1 MIKFYDSGGTVHFG
15 QATITRKTSVNGGLS
30 LTGEVF
36 AGDDVLNGL
45 DYGWWL
51 NFDNEKYV
59 ITYKKLSD
67 DTNTIVFDAVQQFFW
82 DFAKVVLHS
91 QYTGS
96 HEYSFYLGQLF
107 DKSGYTYK
115 NDVAVPAFEKEN
127 WGYKNKLDLFNDI
140 IDQADVEFEVHNET
154 VHIAEQIG
162 SDLTSFVR
170 KGINLSDLTEE
181 MKISDF
187 ATYARGYGAFKD
199 DQDQSK
205 GRLEVEY
212 RSELAKQFGDL
223 EMDPI
228 VDKRYTIADN
238 LIAALKKRVDA
249 TYTVSMTMNIY
260 DLENAGYPNYE
271 APKVG
276 DWILAIDEAL
286 NFKRKIR
293 IIQLEEQFDV
303 TGKRIGYT
311 ATCGDL
317 SIVDQYTHLQIS
329 LDSKVQRIQETVDA
343 AATSANG
350 KNTNYY
356 GAKEP
361 VSANEGDLWFDQ
373 SNSDPDKWSIKQWV
387 NGRWEQIT
395 LNPGEIDAKVDVA
408 KKEAETAVENAKSAS
423 DKADQ
428 LASKYDDTNALA
440 HQALDRSVSAQSDA
454 NSAVAAAN
462 STASEFGKVSQ
473 KTDNAVAA
481 ALNAQNDAS
490 DAVKQASSAA
500 ADSKDAKQI
509 AGAVSQSYKT
519 LTDGSTMTIAELQN
533 GLATKL
539 TKTDLNGYAT
549 QTWTQNQIKMTA
561 DGINGTMSSIKS
573 TVDGQTTSINDLKA
587 DSSSF
592 KSQFTTVNNTLGKQ
606 TTDIGNLQA
615 TSKELSSGFN
625 TLTSDNT
632 TNKND
637 ISQLK
642 QTATELNS
650 TMMTVQ
656 TQVQDSAVGTN
667 LLTGTGDHTVTG
679 SRTSGH
685 LSNET
690 TGLLTLLKGLEG
702 QTVTL
707 SVDYEYSGFIAG
719 DGYNRLGW
727 ETKIVADTTI
737 YFGPWYYPTN
747 DSGSGRI
754 SSTFVVPKNITGVLY
769 NAGYIQFP
777 GSGTGTL
784 SHLKLEKG
792 SLATDWCPN
801 PADNATVTAVSKLS
815 QTVDSMKLDISK
827 KIEQK
832 DLNGYATQ
840 TWTQNQIQTT
850 ADGISGT
857 LSTVKSTVEGHD
869 TSIND
874 LKADSSSFKSQ
885 FTTVNNTLGK
895 QSTDIGTLQ
904 ASSKSLSA
912 SFDSLSSDNKT
923 NQHNIS
929 QLQASATKFNS
940 TLMTVQ
946 QQVTDS
952 SVGINLLRNT
962 KDYSDWSKWPGE
974 GNVNPT
980 IVRDY
985 AFTDLIQ
992 ITGLTNSGKFSASM
1006 AGGGPVYLVTGQSYT
1021 FSVYAKAYT
1030 KSGAGLGINLGL
1042 YGDYTS
1048 KMQNGHGVFIT
1059 GFTNGGWY
1067 RYSVTFVAK
1076 GSGPFGG
1083 WRVLASSVT
1092 PVDDL
1097 ISIYFWGLKLE
1108 KGTVATNYSNN
1119 PADDA
1124 SAVAVSSISQTVDS
1138 IQTTVRG
1145 KVDNHTYQSKMT
1157 QLDNQITSVVG
1168 QVNTIGQ
1175 RNLVAN
1181 SLFQYDKFDGATWT
1195 SDKASNWYS
1204 SDYAWSWWNGY
1215 QGICCNIPISN
1226 PVNTNQW
1233 NSIVSKKIY
1242 VPDTTSV
1249 YSGSAIFNVDKIGAS
1264 TQLVLDWYDKSMK
1277 RIGYATKGVT
1287 VFHTQTLVKIE
1298 NQTPPAG
1305 TAYVALHVDVHGG
1318 GHLAVIA
1325 PMLVNA
1331 ASVGSFVPD
1340 NASWTEFQQTAS
1352 DINLKVSK
1360 DGVINAINI
1369 SKEGTT
1375 IYGNKLHITA
1385 ATYIDNAV
1393 IKDAMIANLSANKL
1407 TAGSI
1412 NAAKINV
1419 YNLNGANIVAHSIT
1433 ADKLIAGSMLL
1444 AMNSTLQTLKIGT
1457 DGLYTTDRSGKAIG
1471 KIHTNNSVQHPN
1483 DWGLDFDLNSDGK
1496 FMSWGAQNEG
1506 DPNGNYGIKF
1516 GWTRNSS
1523 AKDFGMPWGGFWF
1536 NDNVMLHKNLRFD
1549 GGGIDVAGAYQLM
1562 KFAWISMNGT
1572 KYPFFGSSNL
1582 KAGWLFGSYET
1593 YLVRNGGV
1601 INASKVL
1608 GALNGQKL
1616 MVPTKIR
1623 SDGTIAVYT
1632 TYHL

>member
-1 MIKFYDSGGTVHFG
+1 M
-15 QATITRKTSVNGGLS
+15 S

-154 VHIAEQIG
+154 VHIAKQIG

-187 ATYARGYGAFKD
+187 VTYAKGYGAFKD
-199 DQDQSK
+199 TQDPSK

-228 VDKRYTIADN
+228 VDERYTVADN
-238 LIAALKKRVDA
+238 LISALKKQVDS

-303 TGKRIGYT
+303 TGRRIGYT
-311 ATCGDL
+311 TTCGDL

-329 LDSKVQRIQETVDA
+329 LDSKVQRVQKAVDA

-373 SNSDPDKWSIKQWV
+373 SDSDPDKWSIKQWV

-395 LNPGEIDAKVDVA
+395 LNPGEVDAKVDVA
-408 KKEAETAVENAKSAS
+408 KKKAETAVENAKSAS

-428 LASKYDDTNALA
+428 LAAKYDDTNSLA
-440 HQALDRSVSAQSDA
+440 SQAMGKAVSAQGDA
-454 NSAVAAAN
+454 SSAVATAN
-462 STASEFGKVSQ
+462 STASDFGKVSQ
-473 KTDNAVAA
+473 KTDSAVAS

-500 ADSKDAKQI
+500 ADSKDAKKI

-533 GLATKL
+533 GLAAKL
-539 TKTDLNGYAT
+539 TKDDLSGYAT
-549 QTWTQNQIKMTA
+549 QTWTQNQVKMTA

-573 TVDGQTTSINDLKA
+573 TVDSQTTSINDLKA
-587 DSSSF
+587 DSNSF

-606 TTDIGNLQA
+606 STDIGSLQA
-615 TSKELSSGFN
+615 SSKELTTGFN

-642 QTATELNS
+642 QTSRELSS
-650 TMMTVQ
+650 TMKTVQ

-667 LLTGTGDHTVTG
+667 LLIGTTSSEKSYTGDFSTVPSWGDHYVSQVAVNAGSTYTYSIYLTKLTG
-679 SRTSGH
+679 SFVLGYWGYD
-685 LSNET
+685 SNE
-690 TGLLTLLKGLEG
+690 KYARW
-702 QTVTL
+702 VP
-707 SVDYEYSGFIAG
+707 SGA
-719 DGYNRLGW
+719 NSSLGKVSW
-727 ETKIVADTTI
+727 TFKV
-737 YFGPWYYPTN
+737 P
-747 DSGSGRI
+747 SGVSY
-754 SSTFVVPKNITGVLY
+754 VVPHVVHASDDFACTAKEE
-769 NAGYIQFP
+769 
-777 GSGTGTL
+777 
-784 SHLKLEKG
+784 KLELG
-792 SLATDWCPN
+792 SHATDWCLN
-801 PADNATVTAVSKLS
+801 PTETATVTAVSKLS
-815 QTVDSMKLDISK
+815 QTVDGMKLDISK

-832 DLNGYATQ
+832 DLNGYATKA
-840 TWTQNQIQTT
+840 WAQNQINAT
-850 ADGISGT
+850 ADGINAT
-857 LSTVKSTVEGHD
+857 LSSVKKTVNGHN

-874 LKADSSSFKSQ
+874 LKADSSSFKSR

-904 ASSKSLSA
+904 ATSKSLGA
-912 SFDSLSSDNKT
+912 SFDSLSSDNQT
-923 NQHNIS
+923 NQHDIS
-929 QLQASATKFNS
+929 QLQASATEFNS
-940 TLMTVQ
+940 TLATVQ

-952 SVGINLLRNT
+952 SVGVNLLRNT
-962 KDYSDWSKWPGE
+962 RTLDGWKVWAGSGGGKGFNIEDKFSDSGQYRMAHIFNNVDGQNSDGPYWPGVNLFLNAGQVYTISIWAHSLGTSE
-974 GNVNPT
+974 QPVSWTLWLNWDKGNTYQPVTITNTTAPNWTHYSATFTATVGGQVNN
-980 IVRDY
+980 VRIIPY
-985 AFTDLIQ
+985 FKPGAAA
-992 ITGLTNSGKFSASM
+992 NV
-1006 AGGGPVYLVTGQSYT
+1006 GGSVYLLKPKLERGSRATD
-1021 FSVYAKAYT
+1021 FSV
-1030 KSGAGLGINLGL
+1030 
-1042 YGDYTS
+1042 
-1048 KMQNGHGVFIT
+1048 
-1059 GFTNGGWY
+1059 
-1067 RYSVTFVAK
+1067 
-1076 GSGPFGG
+1076 
-1083 WRVLASSVT
+1083 
-1092 PVDDL
+1092 
-1097 ISIYFWGLKLE
+1097 
-1108 KGTVATNYSNN
+1108 N
-1119 PADDA
+1119 PADNA
-1124 SAVAVSSISQTVDS
+1124 TVTAVSSISQTVDA

-1168 QVNTIGQ
+1168 QVNTLGQ
-1175 RNLVAN
+1175 RNLIAN
-1181 SLFQYDKFDGATWT
+1181 SQFQYDKFDGSTWT

-1226 PVNTNQW
+1226 PVNTNLW

-1242 VPDTTSV
+1242 VPDTKSV

-1277 RIGYATKGVT
+1277 RIGYAPKRVT
-1287 VFHTQTLVKIE
+1287 VLHKQTLVKIE

-1352 DINLKVSK
+1352 DIDLKVSK
-1360 DGVINAINI
+1360 NGVINAINI
-1369 SKEGTT
+1369 SKEGTQ

-1385 ATYIDNAV
+1385 ATYIDNAT

-1419 YNLNGANIVAHSIT
+1419 YNLNGSNIVAHSIT
-1433 ADKLIAGSMLL
+1433 ADKLIAGSMLI

-1506 DPNGNYGIKF
+1506 DPNGDYDIKF

-1523 AKDFGMPWGGFWF
+1523 AHDFGMPWGGFWF

-1549 GGGIDVAGAYQLM
+1549 GGGVDVKGAYQLM
-1562 KFAWISMNGT
+1562 KFAWISMNGI

-1608 GALNGQKL
+1608 GTLNGQNL

>member
-15 QATITRKTSVNGGLS
+15 QANITRKTSVNGGLS

-67 DTNTIVFDAVQQFFW
+67 DTNTVVFDAVQQFFW
-82 DFAKVVLHS
+82 DFAKVALHA

-96 HEYSFYLGQLF
+96 HEYTFYLGQLF

-115 NDVAVPAFEKEN
+115 NDATVPAFEKEN

-140 IDQADVEFEVHNET
+140 IDQAGVEFEVHNET
-154 VHIAEQIG
+154 VHIAKQLG

-212 RSELAKQFGDL
+212 RSELAKKFGDL

-228 VDKRYTIADN
+228 VDERYTIADN
-238 LIAALKKRVDA
+238 LIAALKKQVDA

-317 SIVDQYTHLQIS
+317 NIVDQYTHLQIS
-329 LDSKVQRIQETVDA
+329 LDNKVQRIQEAVDA
-343 AATSANG
+343 AAISANG

-395 LNPGEIDAKVDVA
+395 LNPGEVDAKVNVA
-408 KKEAETAVENAKSAS
+408 KQEAETAVENAKSAS
-423 DKADQ
+423 DKTDQ
-428 LASKYDDTNALA
+428 LAAKYDDTNALA
-440 HQALDRSVSAQSDA
+440 NQAMDKAVGAQSDA
-454 NSAVAAAN
+454 SSAVATAN
-462 STASEFGKVSQ
+462 STASEFGKVDQ
-473 KTDNAVAA
+473 KAGSALA
-481 ALNAQNDAS
+481 SALNAQNDAS
-490 DAVKQASSAA
+490 AAVKQASSAA

-519 LTDGSTMTIAELQN
+519 LTDGSTMTIAELES
-533 GLATKL
+533 GLAVKL

-549 QTWTQNQIKMTA
+549 QTWTQNQIKVTA

-606 TTDIGNLQA
+606 TTDIGSLQA
-615 TSKELSSGFN
+615 ASKELTTGFN

-642 QTATELNS
+642 QTSRELSS
-650 TMMTVQ
+650 TMKTVQ

-667 LLTGTGDHTVTG
+667 LLIGTTSSEKSYTGDFSTVPSWGDHYVSQVAVNAGSTYTYSIYLTKLTG
-679 SRTSGH
+679 SFVLGYWGYD
-685 LSNET
+685 SNE
-690 TGLLTLLKGLEG
+690 KYARW
-702 QTVTL
+702 VP
-707 SVDYEYSGFIAG
+707 SGA
-719 DGYNRLGW
+719 NSSLGKVSW
-727 ETKIVADTTI
+727 TFKV
-737 YFGPWYYPTN
+737 P
-747 DSGSGRI
+747 SGVSY
-754 SSTFVVPKNITGVLY
+754 VVPHVVHASDDFACTAKEE
-769 NAGYIQFP
+769 
-777 GSGTGTL
+777 
-784 SHLKLEKG
+784 KLELG
-792 SLATDWCPN
+792 SHATDWCLN
-801 PADNATVTAVSKLS
+801 PTETATVTAVSKLS
-815 QTVDSMKLDISK
+815 QTVDGMKLDISK

-832 DLNGYATQ
+832 DLNGYATKA
-840 TWTQNQIQTT
+840 WAQNQINAT
-850 ADGISGT
+850 ADGINAT
-857 LSTVKSTVEGHD
+857 LSSVKKTVNGHN

-874 LKADSSSFKSQ
+874 LKADSSSFKSR

-904 ASSKSLSA
+904 ATSKSLSA
-912 SFDSLSSDNKT
+912 NFDSLSSDNKT
-923 NQHNIS
+923 NKHNIG

-952 SVGINLLRNT
+952 AVGVNLLRNT
-962 KDYSDWSKWPGE
+962 RTLDGWKVWAGSGGGKGFNIEDKFSDSGQYRMAHIFNNVDGKNSDGPYWPGTNLFLNAGQVYTISIWAHSLGTSE
-974 GNVNPT
+974 QPVSWTLWLNWDKDHTYQGVSITRTTSPYWRHYSATFTATVGGQVNNVRIIP
-980 IVRDY
+980 Y
-985 AFTDLIQ
+985 FG
-992 ITGLTNSGKFSASM
+992 TGAAANV
-1006 AGGGPVYLVTGQSYT
+1006 GGSVYLLKPKLERGSRATD
-1021 FSVYAKAYT
+1021 FSV
-1030 KSGAGLGINLGL
+1030 
-1042 YGDYTS
+1042 
-1048 KMQNGHGVFIT
+1048 
-1059 GFTNGGWY
+1059 
-1067 RYSVTFVAK
+1067 
-1076 GSGPFGG
+1076 
-1083 WRVLASSVT
+1083 
-1092 PVDDL
+1092 
-1097 ISIYFWGLKLE
+1097 
-1108 KGTVATNYSNN
+1108 N
-1119 PADDA
+1119 PADNATVD
-1124 SAVAVSSISQTVDS
+1124 AVSSISQTVSS

-1157 QLDNQITSVVG
+1157 QLDSQITSVVG
-1168 QVNTIGQ
+1168 QVNTLGQ
-1175 RNLVAN
+1175 RNLIAN
-1181 SLFQYDKFDGATWT
+1181 SQFQYDKFDGSTWT

-1226 PVNTNQW
+1226 PVNTNLW

-1242 VPDTTSV
+1242 VPDPATV
-1249 YSGSAIFNVDKIGAS
+1249 YSASAIFNVDKIGAS

-1287 VFHTQTLVKIE
+1287 VFHKQTLVKIE

-1305 TAYVALHVDVHGG
+1305 TAYVALQVDVHGG

-1331 ASVGSFVPD
+1331 ASVGSYVPD

-1360 DGVINAINI
+1360 DGVINAINV
-1369 SKEGTT
+1369 SPEGTS

-1385 ATYIDNAV
+1385 ATYIDNAT

-1419 YNLNGANIVAHSIT
+1419 YNLNGSNIVAHSIT
-1433 ADKLIAGSMLL
+1433 ADKLIAGSMLI

-1523 AKDFGMPWGGFWF
+1523 ARDFGMPWGGFWF

-1549 GGGIDVAGAYQLM
+1549 GGGIDVKDAYQLM
-1562 KFAWISMNGT
+1562 KFAWIGMNGI

-1582 KAGWLFGSYET
+1582 KAGWLFGSHET
-1593 YLVRNGGV
+1593 YLVRNGGI

-1616 MVPTKIR
+1616 IVPTKIR
-1623 SDGTIAVYT
+1623 SNGTIAVYT